1 MLKNFD
7 DERRQRHQEAE
18 DAWGD
23 RSFVFGGA
31 TLTFQANPPYQA
43 TKALVEISESDPGM
57 RVFAIVEGAVR
68 GILEPHCRA
77 AFEDAVSQDKADP
90 VTWDDLIA
98 LAYWLVEQSS
108 SRPTGRSQSST
119 GGSSGTGTGSTGNSS
134 GAPAVASVN

>member
-1 MLKNFD
+1 MLKDFD
-7 DERRQRHQEAE
+7 AERRQRHQEAE

-68 GILEPHCRA
+68 GILEPSSRP
-77 AFEDAVSQDKADP
+77 AFDDAVSQDKADP

-119 GGSSGTGTGSTGNSS
+119 GGSSGTGTVSTGNSS